1 MEEGL
6 AAVSSGHEQERSVTF
21 GSTVGQPVV
30 VEGSD
35 GSAPVEHH
43 GLLGDVAHPEVLR
56 RINPW

>member
-1 MEEGL
+1 M
-6 AAVSSGHEQERSVTF
+6 SSGHEQERSVTF